1 MCAFLR
7 RLFRRRLVRGPRLL
21 ILAFFSFFLLYQKWV
36 ITSKMRRCRFVNF
49 VIYYS
54 LCIAGSKCWGVG
66 ANEQKKRVKGKPS
79 NHSMSELHFP
89 KTHIHFPYWVCNF
102 VRLIES
108 SFSIWLLTKSK
119 WSQPKKGVS
128 IFLVGKV
135 IELSPTVRNNNSLFY
150 SEVIDTLPNLLHVCI
165 VLYSDDWICV
175 TVEIY

>member
-7 RLFRRRLVRGPRLL
+7 RRFRRRLVRGPRLL
-21 ILAFFSFFLLYQKWV
+21 ILAFFRFFLSIRNEWLQAKCV
-36 ITSKMRRCRFVNF
+36 V
-49 VIYYS
+49 VDS
-54 LCIAGSKCWGVG
+54 LILS
-66 ANEQKKRVKGKPS
+66 
-79 NHSMSELHFP
+79 FI
-89 KTHIHFPYWVCNF
+89 IHFALLGLSAAEWERTKKNGLKVSRQITQCQSYIF
-102 VRLIES
+102 RTHTYIFLIESVTLFALFES

-119 WSQPKKGVS
+119 WSQPKKRVS

-165 VLYSDDWICV
+165 LLYSDDWICV

>member
-66 ANEQKKRVKGKPS
+66 ANEQKNGLKVSRQITQCQS
-79 NHSMSELHFP
+79 YIFR
-89 KTHIHFPYWVCNF
+89 THTYIF
-102 VRLIES
+102 LIESVTLFALFES

-119 WSQPKKGVS
+119 WSQPKKRVS

-165 VLYSDDWICV
+165 LLYSDDWICV